1 MVIIRLPAV
10 DRSLHGY
17 PDAREEVDG
26 LSTLTSFNTVSII
39 HQSFFFLL
47 FFFGR
52 LLMEMTW
59 LLLGL
64 RRNVFRD
71 TYQLEE
77 EEIRRR

>member
-47 FFFGR
+47 FFWPAVDGDD
-52 LLMEMTW
+52 LVAA
-59 LLLGL
+59 GPS
-64 RRNVFRD
+64 
-71 TYQLEE
+71 EE
-77 EEIRRR
+77 RVS